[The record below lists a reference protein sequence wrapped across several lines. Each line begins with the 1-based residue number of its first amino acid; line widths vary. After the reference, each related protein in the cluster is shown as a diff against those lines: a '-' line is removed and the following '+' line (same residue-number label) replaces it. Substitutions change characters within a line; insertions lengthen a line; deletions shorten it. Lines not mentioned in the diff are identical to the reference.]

1 MKEEEEKTIVEKS
14 FRLNLKI
21 IVPVMFSLLV
31 VSNGFTAYS
40 YQIDENAKDI
50 IYNEEKTA
58 RKLKNQLQ
66 KVEQLIYISELEAEI
81 LHLKY
86 QLKESNNN

>member
-1 MKEEEEKTIVEKS
+1 MKEEETTTDQGM
-14 FRLNLKI
+14 LKLRWKLAI
-21 IVPVMFSLLV
+21 PIMFSLLV

-86 QLKESNNN
+86 ELKKANNN

>member
-1 MKEEEEKTIVEKS
+1 MKEEETTTDQGM
-14 FRLNLKI
+14 LKLRWKLAI
-21 IVPVMFSLLV
+21 PIMFSLLV

-81 LHLKY
+81 LHLKNE
-86 QLKESNNN
+86 LKKANNN